1 MENHK
6 KWETV
11 SQEYVINS
19 PFIKLRKD
27 VCITDE
33 QDIIDD
39 YYVCEFPN
47 WVNVVAVTPQ
57 NEVILVR
64 EYRYPI
70 GEYAIAIP
78 AGKVEDGETESDAA
92 ARELKEET
100 GFCTKDDFI
109 FLGSFYT
116 NAANATNKVF
126 TYLATNVSQVTNP
139 EKTVGE
145 KTEVEKM
152 TWEEIENAIKTG
164 TINQVFSVLAL
175 KLAEEWIEKVNKN
188 AVVKRV

>member
-1 MENHK
+1 MGNNK
-6 KWETV
+6 RWKTV
-11 SQEYVINS
+11 SQEYVVNS

-27 VCITDE
+27 VCVTDE
-33 QDIIDD
+33 QDVIDD
-39 YYVCEFPN
+39 YYVCEYPN

-70 GEYAIAIP
+70 GEDATAVP
-78 AGKVEDGETESDAA
+78 AGKVEDGEKEMDAA

-100 GFCTKDDFI
+100 GFCTEDDLV

-116 NAANATNKVF
+116 NVANATNKVF
-126 TYLATNVSQVTNP
+126 TYLATNVEQVADP
-139 EKTVGE
+139 EKAVGE

-152 TWEEIENAIKTG
+152 TWAEIGKAIQSG

-175 KLAEEWIEKVNKN
+175 KLAESYLREKE
-188 AVVKRV
+188 RRI

>member
-1 MENHK
+1 M
-6 KWETV
+6 
-11 SQEYVINS
+11 INS

-33 QDIIDD
+33 QDVIDD

-47 WVNVVAVTPQ
+47 WVNIVAVTPQ

-78 AGKVEDGETESDAA
+78 AGKVEDGEIESAAA

-100 GFCTKDDFI
+100 GFCTKDDFVL
-109 FLGSFYT
+109 LGSFYT

-126 TYLATNVSQVTNP
+126 TYLATNVERAADP
-139 EKTVGE
+139 EKAVGE
-145 KTEVEKM
+145 KTEVKKM
-152 TWEEIENAIKTG
+152 TWEEIGKAIESG
-164 TINQVFSVLAL
+164 IINQVFSVLAL
-175 KLAEEWIEKVNKN
+175 KLAEEWIKKVNEN
-188 AVVKRV
+188 AVGK

>member
-1 MENHK
+1 MGNNK
-6 KWETV
+6 RWKTV
-11 SQEYVINS
+11 SQEYVVNS

-27 VCITDE
+27 ACVTDE
-33 QDIIDD
+33 QDVIDD

-70 GEYAIAIP
+70 GEDATAVP
-78 AGKVEDGETESDAA
+78 AGKVEDGEKEMDAA

-100 GFCTKDDFI
+100 GFCTKDDFV

-126 TYLATNVSQVTNP
+126 TYLATNVEQVAEP
-139 EKTVGE
+139 EKAVGE

-152 TWEEIENAIKTG
+152 TWAEIGKVIQSG

-175 KLAEEWIEKVNKN
+175 QLAESYLREKE
-188 AVVKRV
+188 RRI

>member
-1 MENHK
+1 MGNNK
-6 KWETV
+6 RWKTV
-11 SQEYVINS
+11 SQEYVVNS

-27 VCITDE
+27 VCVTDE
-33 QDIIDD
+33 QDVIDD

-70 GEYAIAIP
+70 GEDATAVP
-78 AGKVEDGETESDAA
+78 AGKVEDGEKEMDAA

-100 GFCTKDDFI
+100 GFCTKDDFV

-116 NAANATNKVF
+116 NVANATNKVF
-126 TYLATNVSQVTNP
+126 TYLATNVEQVADP
-139 EKTVGE
+139 EKAVGE

-152 TWEEIENAIKTG
+152 TWAEIGKAIQSG

-175 KLAEEWIEKVNKN
+175 KLAESYLREKE
-188 AVVKRV
+188 RRI

>member
-1 MENHK
+1 MENDR
-6 KWETV
+6 KWKTV
-11 SQEYVINS
+11 SQKYVVNT

-33 QDIIDD
+33 QDVIND
-39 YYVCEFPN
+39 YYICEFPN
-47 WVNVVAVTPQ
+47 WVNVVAMTPQ

-70 GEYAIAIP
+70 DEDAIAIP
-78 AGKVEDGETESDAA
+78 AGKVENGENESDAA

-126 TYLATNVSQVTNP
+126 TYLATNVEQVADP
-139 EKTVGE
+139 EKAVGE
-145 KTEVEKM
+145 KTEAKKM
-152 TWEEIENAIKTG
+152 TWEEIEKAIESG

-175 KLAEEWIEKVNKN
+175 KLAEEYLRKKE
-188 AVVKRV
+188 R

>member
-1 MENHK
+1 MESHK

-33 QDIIDD
+33 QDVIDD

-47 WVNVVAVTPQ
+47 WVNIVAVTPQ

-64 EYRYPI
+64 EYRYSI

-78 AGKVEDGETESDAA
+78 VGKVEDGEIESAAA

-100 GFCTKDDFI
+100 GFCTKDDFVL
-109 FLGSFYT
+109 LGSFYT

-126 TYLATNVSQVTNP
+126 TYLATNVERAADP
-139 EKTVGE
+139 EKAVGE
-145 KTEVEKM
+145 KTEVKKM
-152 TWEEIENAIKTG
+152 TWEEIGKAIESG
-164 TINQVFSVLAL
+164 IINQVFSVLAL
-175 KLAEEWIEKVNKN
+175 KLAEEWIKKVNEN
-188 AVVKRV
+188 AVGK

>member
-6 KWETV
+6 KWKTV
-11 SQEYVINS
+11 SQEYVVRS
-19 PFIKLRKD
+19 PFMKLRKD

-33 QDIIDD
+33 QDVIDD

-70 GEYAIAIP
+70 SEEAIAIP
-78 AGKVEDGETESDAA
+78 AGKVEDGEKECDAA

-100 GFCTKDDFI
+100 GFCAKDELV

-126 TYLATNVSQVTNP
+126 TYLATNVEQVADP

-145 KTEVEKM
+145 KTEAEKM
-152 TWEEIENAIKTG
+152 TWEEIEKAIESG

-175 KLAEEWIEKVNKN
+175 KLAESYL
-188 AVVKRV
+188 ASRCGDCFPRYR